1 MSTRKGHD
9 LPRKAITY
17 VFLALAAFLSLFPFY
32 FMFVSA
38 THSTAEILSI
48 TPHLGVGGSL
58 MENWVN
64 LSRKM
69 DVLRV
74 CWNSLVM
81 AGSYTLLTML
91 FHSMAGY
98 ALTKYSFKG
107 KNLMFA
113 VIMLTMMIPGQVLYV
128 PLFTMI
134 SGMGWAN
141 TYSSVVL
148 PTLANAFGIF
158 LMRQNMLAFPNAL
171 IEAARIDGYG
181 EISIFFRIVLP
192 NMKPALGAYW
202 SSDWLTHGCGLGA
215 AQCRPSGLILC
226 YPLLI
231 CQGGAREQLCN
242 AALLGS
248 GAADPGQIAR
258 ISLERHVGPDFPPC
272 FLWQGALD
280 EDIPLQ
286 NTLRFA
292 LALEAAGRPFALRI
306 YQTAAHGLALATEE
320 TREADGSGVCAEARR
335 WPQEAAEWMRLSRPW
350 GAP

>member
-181 EISIFFRIVLP
+181 EISIFFRIVMP
-192 NMKPALGAYW
+192 NMKPAL
-202 SSDWLTHGCGLGA
+202 
-215 AQCRPSGLILC
+215 
-226 YPLLI
+226 
-231 CQGGAREQLCN
+231 
-242 AALLGS
+242 
-248 GAADPGQIAR
+248 
-258 ISLERHVGPDFPPC
+258 
-272 FLWQGALD
+272 GALD